1 MTTSAP
7 ACYVLTM
14 PRIAELPPENLTR
27 GWLTEPAL
35 VRAASFAS
43 VKRRADY
50 LWVRLM
56 MRVLLMRFF
65 GREAVL
71 KERPPFSPLI
81 VARDSGV
88 RMPLYATISHTKTLV
103 GVAVADTPAA
113 IDLEVIDADR
123 PVATLYKRLYGERR
137 FEKVRDNPVRAFYE
151 AWGMNECAVKLPGV
165 LSPTKRN
172 SPSKRMTDERQRC
185 FLRNSRKR
193 RFSPL

>member
-35 VRAASFAS
+35 ARAASFAS

-88 RMPLYATISHTKTLV
+88 RMPLYATISHTRLWWAWRWPTPLRRLTL
-103 GVAVADTPAA
+103 
-113 IDLEVIDADR
+113 
-123 PVATLYKRLYGERR
+123 K
-137 FEKVRDNPVRAFYE
+137 
-151 AWGMNECAVKLPGV
+151 
-165 LSPTKRN
+165 
-172 SPSKRMTDERQRC
+172 
-185 FLRNSRKR
+185 
-193 RFSPL
+193 